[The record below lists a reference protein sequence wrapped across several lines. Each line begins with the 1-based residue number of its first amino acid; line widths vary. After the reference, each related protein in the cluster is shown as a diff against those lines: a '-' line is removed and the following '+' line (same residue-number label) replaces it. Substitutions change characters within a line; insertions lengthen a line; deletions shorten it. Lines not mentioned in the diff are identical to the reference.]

1 MTSNTFITFNVYSC
15 CNWCLSQLNA
25 ERMILIN
32 GDLEKNNLQEVL
44 LMKKSFKKI
53 AASIMQYQQLQL
65 EQSA

>member
-1 MTSNTFITFNVYSC
+1 MTANTFITFNVYSC

-32 GDLEKNNLQEVL
+32 GDLKKIFAGGITYEKVL
-44 LMKKSFKKI
+44 LLW
-53 AASIMQYQQLQL
+53 QYQQLQL

>member
-32 GDLEKNNLQEVL
+32 GDL
-44 LMKKSFKKI
+44 KKI
-53 AASIMQYQQLQL
+53 FAVWQYQQLQL

>member
-32 GDLEKNNLQEVL
+32 GDL
-44 LMKKSFKKI
+44 KKI
-53 AASIMQYQQLQL
+53 FAGGITYEKVIQKNSLLLLWQYQQLQL

>member
-32 GDLEKNNLQEVL
+32 TVVMHMEQQHVL
-44 LMKKSFKKI
+44 VKI
-53 AASIMQYQQLQL
+53 VLFL
-65 EQSA
+65 

>member
-32 GDLEKNNLQEVL
+32 GDL
-44 LMKKSFKKI
+44 KKI
-53 AASIMQYQQLQL
+53 AKKRDIKFATPVSYR
-65 EQSA
+65 SDR